1 MRVSKIYNASL
12 LQIIAKRG
20 EITYSELK
28 KEYCTSMPHGVIS
41 GREVMFDSELKVL
54 ESEGFIVIDEDLIK
68 YLHR

>member
-28 KEYCTSMPHGVIS
+28 KEYC
-41 GREVMFDSELKVL
+41 
-54 ESEGFIVIDEDLIK
+54 
-68 YLHR
+68 YL